1 MRFSRPM
8 FLSGLM
14 VLVESENTH
23 DNNKSPFLCHL
34 PRNVL
39 QLYDIYGITVNI
51 LPQGDLLI
59 ESPLNKKYRKV
70 ASADDRPACLALK
83 TFKCLPLLRWNNISD
98 PQKKDGRGVLDNKI
112 AIEAQISIRLDRK
125 KQTV

>member
-39 QLYDIYGITVNI
+39 QLYDIYGITVNT

-59 ESPLNKKYRKV
+59 ESPLDKRYRKV
-70 ASADDRPACLALK
+70 ASADDRPACLALYVQVFAAPEMEQHK
-83 TFKCLPLLRWNNISD
+83 RSAKKRW
-98 PQKKDGRGVLDNKI
+98 QRGI
-112 AIEAQISIRLDRK
+112 G
-125 KQTV
+125 

>member
-39 QLYDIYGITVNI
+39 QLYDIYGITVNT

-59 ESPLNKKYRKV
+59 ESPLDKRYRKV
-70 ASADDRPACLALK
+70 ASADDRPACLALYM
-83 TFKCLPLLRWNNISD
+83 FKCLPLH
-98 PQKKDGRGVLDNKI
+98 
-112 AIEAQISIRLDRK
+112 
-125 KQTV
+125 

>member
-1 MRFSRPM
+1 M

-39 QLYDIYGITVNI
+39 QLYDIYGITVNT

-59 ESPLNKKYRKV
+59 ESPLNKRYRKV
-70 ASADDRPACLALK
+70 ASADDRPACLALYM
-83 TFKCLPLLRWNNISD
+83 FKCLPLQRWNNISD